1 MRSISIILSAAAL
14 VALSAQAEE
23 LPAVVHKPTADVYAE
38 PRLDAPK
45 VATLQRD
52 TAVKIAAQQGLW
64 YQLLM
69 AAGASGFVRVN
80 DVRVT
85 YAGAEDGA
93 ANLRVLMG
101 GKAGKGR
108 VTETAGV
115 RGIEES
121 DLRSAAL
128 DQEQLNAMVGHRVD
142 TSAAAA
148 YAGEQ
153 GWQATAVAYTGEAK
167 AARKSGKPPVEPAA
181 SKSELAK
188 SVGGLLGSFGVN
200 VGTKLDTAAKV
211 VPKSEDELAAEE
223 MALGP
228 EIAGRILGA
237 RPLWDDASA
246 QQRVNLVGSGVR

>member
-69 AAGASGFVRVN
+69 AAGAPGFVRVN
-80 DVRVT
+80 DVRVA
-85 YAGAEDGA
+85 YAGTEDGE

-121 DLRSAAL
+121 DLRS
-128 DQEQLNAMVGHRVD
+128 R
-142 TSAAAA
+142 
-148 YAGEQ
+148 
-153 GWQATAVAYTGEAK
+153 
-167 AARKSGKPPVEPAA
+167 
-181 SKSELAK
+181 
-188 SVGGLLGSFGVN
+188 
-200 VGTKLDTAAKV
+200 
-211 VPKSEDELAAEE
+211 
-223 MALGP
+223 
-228 EIAGRILGA
+228 
-237 RPLWDDASA
+237 
-246 QQRVNLVGSGVR
+246 QR